1 MHLAVLAVLGHKGA
15 ERCAVTKI
23 LPLLLVLLMGLHIIK
38 PFGLPGLKRR
48 SDFWKIGVISILAM
62 ALAVGFH
69 LHEG

>member
-1 MHLAVLAVLGHKGA
+1 M
-15 ERCAVTKI
+15 TKI

-48 SDFWKIGVISILAM
+48 SDFWKIGVISILA
-62 ALAVGFH
+62 LAVGFH

>member
-1 MHLAVLAVLGHKGA
+1 MRHKKT
-15 ERCAVTKI
+15 ERCVVTKI
-23 LPLLLVLLMGLHIIK
+23 LPVLLVLLMGLHIIK

-69 LHEG
+69 FHEG